1 MKDPGILLYLVFLAV
16 ILVSQYLKRRR
27 ASHQRRENQGFE
39 FPQDQESPYPAT
51 PADLISK
58 APPDPSVGK
67 FQTKPAHTSGYRS
80 INPPQ
85 EAAPDWNTQKAA
97 LKKSLYRDQFKNHSG
112 IQQAVVNM
120 VVLGPCRADEPYQ
133 HK

>member
-39 FPQDQESPYPAT
+39 FPQDQASPYPAAPT
-51 PADLISK
+51 NSTSK
-58 APPDPSVGK
+58 ALEELSVSKGHAK
-67 FQTKPAHTSGYRS
+67 AAYASGYRS